1 MRLRIQAGGI
11 KRDEPEE
18 DPMESMRSQ
27 LKDKKV
33 SCRYCGG
40 DHFTARC
47 PYKDTLGAAL
57 GEGKRSPP
65 PSPPLVQAV
74 CLTLPFRTRW

>member
-1 MRLRIQAGGI
+1 
-11 KRDEPEE
+11 
-18 DPMESMRSQ
+18 MESMRSQ

-57 GEGKRSPP
+57 GEGKSFLLSLSFLSSFAR
-65 PSPPLVQAV
+65 
-74 CLTLPFRTRW
+74 LTVFQFVSNS

>member
-1 MRLRIQAGGI
+1 
-11 KRDEPEE
+11 
-18 DPMESMRSQ
+18 MESMRTQ

-57 GEGKRSPP
+57 GEGGKPVIFSR
-65 PSPPLVQAV
+65 LITQ
-74 CLTLPFRTRW
+74 

>member
-1 MRLRIQAGGI
+1 
-11 KRDEPEE
+11 
-18 DPMESMRSQ
+18 MESMRTQ

-57 GEGKRSPP
+57 GEGGKQNIHIFSLD
-65 PSPPLVQAV
+65 SDLY
-74 CLTLPFRTRW
+74 